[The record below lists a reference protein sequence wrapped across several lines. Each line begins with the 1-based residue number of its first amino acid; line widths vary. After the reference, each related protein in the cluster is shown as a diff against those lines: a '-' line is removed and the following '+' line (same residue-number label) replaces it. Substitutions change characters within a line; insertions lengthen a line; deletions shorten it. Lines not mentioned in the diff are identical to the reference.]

1 MIAVLGKMKVLLRE
15 IPDYLKDRSTII
27 TQVMFVSI
35 FALVFINIY
44 SPFNASSWFEVGRIE
59 FFFYSSAFILSGMLI
74 IVLSKLIFIL
84 LTGRI
89 RFTYLLFG
97 IWHLMEIVL
106 LAVGYL
112 IVDLSLLKSGAE
124 LVERFTGLLFITLL
138 VLAIPYSLSWLGL
151 SLKDKRIKLAGLME
165 NTSQEFRERK
175 MVTFR
180 DETEK
185 LRFSIK
191 SRDILFVESTDNYV
205 TVHTN
210 EKGKLR
216 KIMLRNTMK
225 RLEKELEGTMIQ
237 RCHRSFMVNFE
248 NIKLVKLISTNL
260 YIYIDFPEEIRI
272 PVSRTY
278 AEHVHEFLNR
288 VSL

>member
-1 MIAVLGKMKVLLRE
+1 MKIKLILGE
-15 IPDYLKDRSTII
+15 IPDYLKDKSTII
-27 TQVMFVSI
+27 TQVMFVSL

-44 SPFNASSWFEVGRIE
+44 SPFNASTWVEMGRIQ
-59 FFFYSSAFILSGMLI
+59 FFFYSSALILFGMLV
-74 IVLSKLIFIL
+74 IVISKLIFYL
-84 LTGRI
+84 LIDRI
-89 RFTYLLFG
+89 RFTYLIFG
-97 IWHLMEIVL
+97 LWHLTEIVL
-106 LAVGYL
+106 LAVVYL
-112 IVDLSLLKSGAE
+112 LVDLVLLKSGME
-124 LVERFTGLLFITLL
+124 LVERFTSLLSITLL
-138 VLAIPYSLSWLGL
+138 VLAIPYSLSWLYL
-151 SLKDKRIKLAGLME
+151 SLKDKRSKLEHLTQD
-165 NTSQEFRERK
+165 TSLEFKEKK
-175 MVTFR
+175 MITFR

-191 SRDILFVESTDNYV
+191 SVDILYVESTDNYV
-205 TVHTN
+205 TVHILENT
-210 EKGKLR
+210 KVR

-260 YIYIDFPEEIRI
+260 YIYMDSAEEIRI

>member
-1 MIAVLGKMKVLLRE
+1 MSKIKLIFGE
-15 IPDYLKDRSTII
+15 IPDYLKDKSTII
-27 TQVMFVSI
+27 TQVMFVSL

-44 SPFNASSWFEVGRIE
+44 SPFNASTWIDMGRIQ
-59 FFFYSSAFILSGMLI
+59 FFFYSSALILFGMLV
-74 IVLSKLIFIL
+74 IVISKLIFYL
-84 LTGRI
+84 LIGRI
-89 RFTYLLFG
+89 RFTYLIFG
-97 IWHLMEIVL
+97 LWHITEIFLLAAVYLVVDLVL
-106 LAVGYL
+106 LN
-112 IVDLSLLKSGAE
+112 SGME
-124 LVERFTGLLFITLL
+124 LVERFSDLLFITLL
-138 VLAIPYSLSWLGL
+138 VLAIPYSLSWLYL
-151 SLKDKRIKLAGLME
+151 SMKDKRNKLEHLVE
-165 NTSQEFRERK
+165 NTSLEFKEKK
-175 MVTFR
+175 MITFR

-191 SRDILFVESTDNYV
+191 SADILYVESTDNYV
-205 TVHTN
+205 TVHTL
-210 EKGKLR
+210 EKGKVR

-225 RLEKELEGTMIQ
+225 RLEKELEGTLIQ

-260 YIYIDFPEEIRI
+260 YIFMDSPEEIRI

>member
-1 MIAVLGKMKVLLRE
+1 LIGKLKILLRE
-15 IPDYLKDRSTII
+15 IPDYLKDKSTLI
-27 TQVMFVSI
+27 TQVMFVSV
-35 FALVFINIY
+35 FALVFINLY

-59 FFFYSSAFILSGMLI
+59 FFFYSSAYILSGMLI
-74 IVLSKLIFIL
+74 IVLSKLVFVVVVR
-84 LTGRI
+84 RI
-89 RFTYLLFG
+89 RFTYLHFAV
-97 IWHLMEIVL
+97 WNLMEIIL
-106 LAVGYL
+106 LAAAYL
-112 IVDLSLLKSGAE
+112 VVDLVLLKSNAE

-138 VLAIPYSLSWLGL
+138 VLAIPYSISWMWL
-151 SLKDKRIKLAGLME
+151 SLKDKRVKLDSLTAD
-165 NTSQEFRERK
+165 TSLEFKEKK
-175 MVTFR
+175 MIIFR

-191 SRDILFVESTDNYV
+191 SEDILFVESTDNYV
-205 TVHTN
+205 TVHTV
-210 EKGKLR
+210 EGGKIK

-225 RLEKELEGTMIQ
+225 RLEKELEGTLIQ
-237 RCHRSFMVNFE
+237 RCHRSYMVNFE

-260 YIYIDFPEEIRI
+260 YIYMDFPDEIRI

>member
-1 MIAVLGKMKVLLRE
+1 MKYLLGE
-15 IPDYLKDRSTII
+15 IPDYLKDKSTII

-74 IVLSKLIFIL
+74 IVLSKLIFVL
-84 LTGRI
+84 LARKLK
-89 RFTYLLFG
+89 FTILLFG
-97 IWHLMEIVL
+97 IWHLVEIVL
-106 LAVGYL
+106 LAAGYL
-112 IVDLSLLKSGAE
+112 VVDLILLKSGAE
-124 LVERFTGLLFITLL
+124 LVERFMGLLFITLL
-138 VLAIPYSLSWLGL
+138 VLAIPYSLSWLWL
-151 SLKDKRIKLAGLME
+151 SLKDKRSKLENLTE
-165 NTSQEFRERK
+165 NTSLEFKEKK
-175 MVTFR
+175 MISFR

-191 SRDILFVESTDNYV
+191 SVDILFVESTDNYV
-205 TVHTN
+205 TVHTIEN
-210 EKGKLR
+210 GKNK

-225 RLEKELEGTMIQ
+225 RLEKELEGTLIQ
-237 RCHRSFMVNFE
+237 RCHRSYMVNFE

-260 YIYIDFPEEIRI
+260 YIYMDFSEEIRI

>member
-1 MIAVLGKMKVLLRE
+1 MKYLLRE

-84 LTGRI
+84 LAGRLK
-89 RFTYLLFG
+89 FTVLLFG
-97 IWHLMEIVL
+97 IWNLMEIVL
-106 LAVGYL
+106 LAAGYL
-112 IVDLSLLKSGAE
+112 VVDLILLKSGAE
-124 LVERFTGLLFITLL
+124 LVERFLGLLFITLL
-138 VLAIPYSLSWLGL
+138 VLAIPYSLSWLWL
-151 SLKDKRIKLAGLME
+151 SLKDKRDKLENLTE
-165 NTSQEFRERK
+165 NTSMEFKEKK
-175 MVTFR
+175 MISFR

-191 SRDILFVESTDNYV
+191 SIDILFVESTDNYV
-205 TVHTN
+205 TVHTI
-210 EKGKLR
+210 EKGKNK

-225 RLEKELEGTMIQ
+225 RLEKELEGTLIQ
-237 RCHRSFMVNFE
+237 RCHRSYMVNFE
-248 NIKLVKLISTNL
+248 NIKLVKLISANL
-260 YIYIDFPEEIRI
+260 YIYLDFSEEIRI

>member
-1 MIAVLGKMKVLLRE
+1 MKYLLRE

-84 LTGRI
+84 LAGRLK
-89 RFTYLLFG
+89 FTVLLFG
-97 IWHLMEIVL
+97 IWNLMEIVL
-106 LAVGYL
+106 LAAGYL
-112 IVDLSLLKSGAE
+112 VVDLILLKSGAE
-124 LVERFTGLLFITLL
+124 LVERFLGLLFITLL
-138 VLAIPYSLSWLGL
+138 VLAIPYSLSWLWL
-151 SLKDKRIKLAGLME
+151 SLKDKRDKLENLTE
-165 NTSQEFRERK
+165 NTSTEFKEKK
-175 MVTFR
+175 MISFR

-191 SRDILFVESTDNYV
+191 SIDILFVESTDNYV
-205 TVHTN
+205 TVHTI
-210 EKGKLR
+210 EKGKNK

-225 RLEKELEGTMIQ
+225 RLEKELEGTLIQ
-237 RCHRSFMVNFE
+237 RCHRSYMVNFE
-248 NIKLVKLISTNL
+248 NIKLVKLISANL
-260 YIYIDFPEEIRI
+260 YIYLDFSEEIRI

>member
-1 MIAVLGKMKVLLRE
+1 MVNYKIIFDE
-15 IPDYLKDRSTII
+15 IPDYLKDKSTII

-44 SPFNASSWFEVGRIE
+44 APFNATAWSDMGRLE
-59 FFFYSSAFILSGMLI
+59 FFFNSSAMILVGMLV
-74 IVLSKLIFIL
+74 IVFSKLIFYL
-84 LTGRI
+84 LADKM
-89 RFTYLLFG
+89 RFTYLIFG
-97 IWHLMEIVL
+97 LWHLAEIVL
-106 LAVGYL
+106 TATVWLAV
-112 IVDLSLLKSGAE
+112 DLVLLKSGME
-124 LVERFTGLLFITLL
+124 LVDRFTSLLFITLM
-138 VLAIPYSLSWLGL
+138 VLAIPYTLSWLYL
-151 SLKDKRIKLAGLME
+151 SMKDKRMKLEGLTE
-165 NTSQEFRERK
+165 NTSVEFKEKK
-175 MVTFR
+175 MITFR

-191 SRDILFVESTDNYV
+191 SVDILYVESTDNYV
-205 TVHTN
+205 TVHTI
-210 EKGKLR
+210 EKGKVK

-225 RLEKELEGTMIQ
+225 RLEKELEGTLIH
-237 RCHRSFMVNFE
+237 RCHRSYMVNFE

-260 YIYIDFPEEIRI
+260 YIYMDSPEEIRI

>member
-1 MIAVLGKMKVLLRE
+1 MGKYKIILRE
-15 IPDYLKDRSTII
+15 IPEYVIDKSTI
-27 TQVMFVSI
+27 TSQVMFVSI

-59 FFFYSSAFILSGMLI
+59 FFFYSSAFILFGMLI
-74 IVLSKLIFIL
+74 IVVSKLIFFLIAK
-84 LTGRI
+84 R
-89 RFTYLLFG
+89 RKFTYLLFG
-97 IWHLMEIVL
+97 IWHVMEVVL
-106 LAVGYL
+106 LAVTYL
-112 IVDLSLLKSGAE
+112 VVDLVILNSEAE

-138 VLAIPYSLSWLGL
+138 VLAIPYSLSWLWI
-151 SLKDKRIKLAGLME
+151 SLKDKREKLE
-165 NTSQEFRERK
+165 VHTQDTSQEFRERK
-175 MVTFR
+175 MITFR
-180 DETEK
+180 DETDK

-191 SRDILFVESTDNYV
+191 SQDILYVESTDNYV
-205 TVHTN
+205 TVHTV
-210 EKGKLR
+210 EKGKIK

-225 RLEKELEGTMIQ
+225 RLEKELEGTLIQ
-237 RCHRSFMVNFE
+237 RCHRSYMVNFE

-260 YIYIDFPEEIRI
+260 YIYMDYADEIRI

>member
-1 MIAVLGKMKVLLRE
+1 MKIISRE
-15 IPDYLKDRSTII
+15 IPDYLKDKSTII

-74 IVLSKLIFIL
+74 IVISKLIFVL
-84 LTGRI
+84 LAVRI
-89 RFTYLLFG
+89 RFTYFSFG
-97 IWHLMEIVL
+97 IWNLMEIVL
-106 LAVGYL
+106 LAAAYL
-112 IVDLSLLKSGAE
+112 VVDLYLLKSGAE

-138 VLAIPYSLSWLGL
+138 VLAIPYSLSWLWL
-151 SLKDKRIKLAGLME
+151 SLKDKRGKLE
-165 NTSQEFRERK
+165 NLTKYTSQEFRERQ
-175 MVTFR
+175 MVSFR

-210 EKGKLR
+210 EEGKL
-216 KIMLRNTMK
+216 KKVMLRNTMK
-225 RLEKELEGTMIQ
+225 RLERELGGTLIH
-237 RCHRSFMVNFE
+237 RCHRSYMVNFE
-248 NIKLVKLISTNL
+248 NIKLVKLISANL
-260 YIYIDFPEEIRI
+260 YIYMDFPEEIRI
-272 PVSRTY
+272 PVSKSY

>member
-1 MIAVLGKMKVLLRE
+1 MAKIKVIFKE
-15 IPDYLKDRSTII
+15 IPDYLKDKSTII

-44 SPFNASSWFEVGRIE
+44 SPFNASIWVEMGRIQ
-59 FFFYSSAFILSGMLI
+59 FFFYSSALILFGMLV
-74 IVLSKLIFIL
+74 IVISKLIFYL
-84 LTGRI
+84 LIGRI
-89 RFTYLLFG
+89 RFTYLIFG
-97 IWHLMEIVL
+97 LWHLTEIVL
-106 LAVGYL
+106 LAVVYL
-112 IVDLSLLKSGAE
+112 LVDLVLLKSGMD
-124 LVERFTGLLFITLL
+124 LVERFTSLLSVTLL
-138 VLAIPYSLSWLGL
+138 VLAIPYSLSWLYL
-151 SLKDKRIKLAGLME
+151 SMKDKRSKLEHLTE
-165 NTSQEFRERK
+165 DTSQEFREKK
-175 MVTFR
+175 MITFR

-191 SRDILFVESTDNYV
+191 SADILYVESTDNYV
-205 TVHTN
+205 TVHILEN
-210 EKGKLR
+210 EKVR

-260 YIYIDFPEEIRI
+260 YIFLDSPDAIRI

>member
-1 MIAVLGKMKVLLRE
+1 MSKIRLIFRE
-15 IPDYLKDRSTII
+15 IPDYLKDKSTII

-44 SPFNASSWFEVGRIE
+44 SPFNATTSVEIGRIQ
-59 FFFYSSAFILSGMLI
+59 FFFYSSTLILFGMLA
-74 IVLSKLIFIL
+74 IVISKLIFYL
-84 LTGRI
+84 LIGRI
-89 RFTYLLFG
+89 RFTYLIFG
-97 IWHLMEIVL
+97 LWHMTEIVL
-106 LAVGYL
+106 LAVVYL
-112 IVDLSLLKSGAE
+112 VVDLVLLKSGME
-124 LVERFTGLLFITLL
+124 LVERFTSLLFITLL
-138 VLAIPYSLSWLGL
+138 VLAIPYSLSWLYL
-151 SLKDKRIKLAGLME
+151 SLKDQRSKLEHLVE
-165 NTSQEFRERK
+165 NTSLEFKEKK
-175 MVTFR
+175 MITFR

-191 SRDILFVESTDNYV
+191 SVDILYVESTDNYV
-205 TVHTN
+205 TVHTIEN
-210 EKGKLR
+210 GKIR

-225 RLEKELEGTMIQ
+225 RLEKELEGTLIQ

-260 YIYIDFPEEIRI
+260 YIYMDSPEEIRI

>member
-1 MIAVLGKMKVLLRE
+1 MGKYKIILRE
-15 IPDYLKDRSTII
+15 IPEYVIDKSTI
-27 TQVMFVSI
+27 TSQVMFVSI

-59 FFFYSSAFILSGMLI
+59 FFFYSSAFILFGMLI
-74 IVLSKLIFIL
+74 IVVSKLIFFLIAK
-84 LTGRI
+84 R
-89 RFTYLLFG
+89 RKFTYLLFG
-97 IWHLMEIVL
+97 IWHVMEVVL
-106 LAVGYL
+106 LAVTYL
-112 IVDLSLLKSGAE
+112 VVDLVMLNSEAE

-138 VLAIPYSLSWLGL
+138 VLAIPYSLSWLWI
-151 SLKDKRIKLAGLME
+151 SLKDKREKLE
-165 NTSQEFRERK
+165 VHTQDTSQEFRERK
-175 MVTFR
+175 MITFR
-180 DETEK
+180 DETDK

-191 SRDILFVESTDNYV
+191 SQDILYVESTDNYV
-205 TVHTN
+205 TVHTV
-210 EKGKLR
+210 EKGKIK

-225 RLEKELEGTMIQ
+225 RLEKELEGTLIQ
-237 RCHRSFMVNFE
+237 RCHRSYMVNFE

-260 YIYIDFPEEIRI
+260 YIYMDYADEIRI

>member
-1 MIAVLGKMKVLLRE
+1 MSKIRHIFRE
-15 IPDYLKDRSTII
+15 IPDYLKDKSTII

-44 SPFNASSWFEVGRIE
+44 SPFNASSWFEMGRIQ
-59 FFFYSSAFILSGMLI
+59 FFFYSSALILFGMLV
-74 IVLSKLIFIL
+74 IVISKLIFYL
-84 LTGRI
+84 QVGRI
-89 RFTYLLFG
+89 RFTYLIFG
-97 IWHLMEIVL
+97 LWHVTEVVL
-106 LAVGYL
+106 LAAVYL
-112 IVDLSLLKSGAE
+112 VVDLVLLKSEME
-124 LVERFTGLLFITLL
+124 LVERFTGLLSITLL
-138 VLAIPYSLSWLGL
+138 VLAIPYSLSWLYL
-151 SLKDKRIKLAGLME
+151 SMKDKRAKLEHLIE
-165 NTSQEFRERK
+165 DTSLEFKEKK
-175 MVTFR
+175 MITFR

-191 SRDILFVESTDNYV
+191 SVDILYVESTDNYV
-205 TVHTN
+205 TVHTI
-210 EKGKLR
+210 EKGKVR

-260 YIYIDFPEEIRI
+260 YIYMDSPEEIRI

>member
-1 MIAVLGKMKVLLRE
+1 MKLLFRE
-15 IPDYLKDRSTII
+15 IPDYLKDKSTII
-27 TQVMFVSI
+27 TQLMFVSI

-59 FFFYSSAFILSGMLI
+59 FFFYSSAFILSGMMI
-74 IVLSKLIFIL
+74 IVLSKLIFVL

-89 RFTYLLFG
+89 RFTYFLFG
-97 IWHLMEIVL
+97 IWHFMELVL
-106 LAVGYL
+106 LSVAYL
-112 IVDLSLLKSGAE
+112 VVDLVLLKSGAE
-124 LVERFTGLLFITLL
+124 LIERFTGLLFITLL
-138 VLAIPYSLSWLGL
+138 VLAIPYSLSWLWL
-151 SLKDKRIKLAGLME
+151 SLKDKRTKLESLME
-165 NTSQEFRERK
+165 NTSQEFKEK
-175 MVTFR
+175 QMVIFR

-205 TVHTN
+205 TVLTN
-210 EKGKLR
+210 EKGKLK

-225 RLEKELEGTMIQ
+225 RLEKELEGTLIQ
-237 RCHRSFMVNFE
+237 RCHRSYMVNFE
-248 NIKLVKLISTNL
+248 NIKLVKLISANL
-260 YIYIDFPEEIRI
+260 YIYMDFPEEIRI